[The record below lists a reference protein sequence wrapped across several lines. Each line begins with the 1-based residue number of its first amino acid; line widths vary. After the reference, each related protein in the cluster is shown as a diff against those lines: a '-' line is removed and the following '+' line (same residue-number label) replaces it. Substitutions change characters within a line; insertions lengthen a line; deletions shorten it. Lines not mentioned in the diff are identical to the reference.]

1 MSHRNN
7 ILQTYLVELILFD
20 YPVSDR
26 GAGRPAPS
34 RGPATTNCRPS
45 SCATWSTAWSTRRR
59 PSPCGAR
66 FPTRMSRPPT
76 PGVRTNQ
83 GRSVYELVED
93 GTGRRHAD
101 RHCSRSLPISLYMDW
116 SFRPRSRHFETAS
129 QPGGMTRAASHAT
142 RERRRNL
149 SGGNGGGGGRE
160 EDGGAVSVVAVPSTR
175 PMT

>member
-1 MSHRNN
+1 MHFCH
-7 ILQTYLVELILFD
+7 IVIIFFKLFLVELILFD
-20 YPVSDR
+20 YPVSGR

-34 RGPATTNCRPS
+34 LGPATTNCRPS
-45 SCATWSTAWSTRRR
+45 SCGTWSTAWSTRRR

-76 PGVRTNQ
+76 PGVRTNR
-83 GRSVYELVED
+83 GRSTYELVE
-93 GTGRRHAD
+93 GGAGRAKP
-101 RHCSRSLPISLYMDW
+101 LPISLHVLYIDS

-149 SGGNGGGGGRE
+149 SGGNGGGGGGRE
-160 EDGGAVSVVAVPSTR
+160 EDGAVSVVAVPSTR